1 MKFTEEKSKGLTREF
16 KAVIPA
22 ADFEKEVD
30 SKIESISKNT
40 KIAGFRPGKAP
51 KAMLKQ
57 KYRTS
62 VLGEVLDEMLKNG
75 ADEIIKENKLRPAVM
90 PEINL
95 TAFGDNKDIEFT
107 VVDPE
112 GDDFSLRLDDNGN
125 MAKIS
130 VNAIDATAVVE
141 VVENTATV
149 KNAPAG
155 VKVVA
160 GITPEFGTQG
170 NYALTLTATDT
181 CGNEAYESARYLV
194 EHVNRA
200 PKVVATDD
208 YMIMM
213 ATTTS
218 DIISFANFFED
229 PDGDELYYDFSVSL
243 DDIVTAYT
251 SKEGVILVANKV
263 GVAIVRITATD
274 PSGASAVYAFEL
286 EVTEFDGIENI
297 TINSQVN
304 VFPNPVV
311 TALNVTCDFNCDT
324 VNYCIYGA
332 NGAVVYNEIASCIS
346 GQAHTINV
354 DQLPAG
360 LYLLKVTT
368 DQGVATYPVIKK

>member
-1 MKFTEEKSKGLTREF
+1 
-16 KAVIPA
+16 
-22 ADFEKEVD
+22 
-30 SKIESISKNT
+30 
-40 KIAGFRPGKAP
+40 
-51 KAMLKQ
+51 
-57 KYRTS
+57 
-62 VLGEVLDEMLKNG
+62 
-75 ADEIIKENKLRPAVM
+75 
-90 PEINL
+90 
-95 TAFGDNKDIEFT
+95 
-107 VVDPE
+107 
-112 GDDFSLRLDDNGN
+112 
-125 MAKIS
+125 
-130 VNAIDATAVVE
+130 
-141 VVENTATV
+141 
-149 KNAPAG
+149 
-155 VKVVA
+155 
-160 GITPEFGTQG
+160 
-170 NYALTLTATDT
+170 
-181 CGNEAYESARYLV
+181 
-194 EHVNRA
+194 
-200 PKVVATDD
+200 
-208 YMIMM
+208 MIMM

-286 EVTEFDGIENI
+286 EVTEFDGVENI

-332 NGAVVYNEIASCIS
+332 NGAVVYNEITSCVS
-346 GQAHTINV
+346 GQAHIINV